1 MTGGKEQDENGR
13 MYKGIGTSALEG
25 LYPGVPAAALKKDA
39 GREVYGKTSA
49 DDMME
54 IQGNNPERDIF

>member
-1 MTGGKEQDENGR
+1 
-13 MYKGIGTSALEG
+13 MYKGIGTSALKG

-39 GREVYGKTSA
+39 GREGYGKMSA